1 MVAGSETSIISDGR
15 LIASS
20 VRSGV
25 LSLNDNT
32 LDARGGELA
41 LFVNSGVSDTYGLT
55 LVGGSAAA
63 SPGLI
68 KLQDTVFSI
77 PGRAVTISAVE
88 TSTAGIW
95 TVSFTVSEPISYLVS
110 PDISGGTLGSLSVA
124 TNNIDGSVTFT
135 AEATKDPS
143 GDMVITL
150 ADNAYGEYL
159 GGEIT
164 IDSGGGTSFTSNL
177 GTTGELNLTGHLELQ
192 LTGSV
197 DFVVADDTLALTLQG
212 STADSIRLSNGAA
225 ETAALV
231 NSETIY
237 FNNLT
242 VDTNVILVNA
252 VDPDWA
258 SIDPAAIT
266 LSGVSVFDGDLYN
279 LRDPE
284 SYTAATTG
292 VYLLDSVTFNGAV
305 LQQAGAYLYVG
316 VDATLIGG
324 RATSVV
330 FTNDFINSGNVVVG
344 SPAGAFNHLIKVGPD
359 SAAGS
364 FTNSGLLTIE
374 VNASGSVV
382 GTAEI
387 DALLTNTGVI
397 YSSGQL
403 VLDATSANAQHHS
416 SGVISLLGS
425 YSGLTLG
432 SSDTLTIDA
441 GSYLVVDG
449 SVSTAIIDASA
460 TGAALVLSGTLG
472 IGDEVT
478 DYLAGVA
485 EISAGIGILEVKTSG
500 EFLINPGS
508 TVTVDAG
515 FGTVYSDYLS
525 VGGPAG
531 VLRLN
536 GGRLSVTSTYST
548 ATSVGLIGATTI
560 LGSFDTIDGLILDTI
575 GARTV
580 ADVVQ
585 TTTGITLAP
594 VDTASGVIAEGDA
607 TGSVFDF
614 GASADLTHYLAAGG
628 DDLIKGLDA
637 SDSAFGEAGD
647 DTFVLNSVAINRI
660 DGGSGIDQIV
670 LPGTVNFDFTKAGVD
685 NTLGT
690 ADDWLGHR
698 FERIE
703 LLSMDDA
710 TNQTMALD
718 ASALRSI
725 NDGSNGLLNDEA
737 GLVVT
742 GNVGD
747 VINLSGDFDYT
758 EDRFAQMR
766 TAVEP
771 ASGSAVTM
779 TYEPELFTGVS
790 DGEVSLFFDQDVL
803 VNVTHTNAGVSRYG
817 HAGEDVLQGSSVGGE
832 TLAGRGGDDQLDA
845 LGGADRQLGGDGND
859 TIVFDAADIVI
870 DGGNGVDTLLLSG
883 SVDFSALDQL
893 TNFEQVDMSGNS
905 SADSLTLTFADI
917 FELVGDNSLDAYVP
931 ANDHKVLVI
940 NGDSEDA
947 LFLDGVDIR
956 NQTAVQTDIDL
967 YGDGTT
973 YALFQ
978 DAGLGV
984 DVYVLSD
991 LLSAADPSGD
1001 QTASG
1006 PVMGTSTLDQY
1017 LYEPALDH
1025 FGGI

>member
-1 MVAGSETSIISDGR
+1 
-15 LIASS
+15 
-20 VRSGV
+20 
-25 LSLNDNT
+25 

-177 GTTGELNLTGHLELQ
+177 GATGELSLTGHLELQ

-197 DFVVADDTLALTLQG
+197 DFVVGDDALALTLQG

-225 ETAALV
+225 ETATLV

-258 SIDPAAIT
+258 SIDPAVIT

-330 FTNDFINSGNVVVG
+330 FTNDFTNDGFMTVG
-344 SPAGAFNHLIKVGPD
+344 SPAGALDHLIKVGSD
-359 SAAGS
+359 AAAGTFS
-364 FTNSGLLTIE
+364 NSGNFTLQI
-374 VNASGSVV
+374 NASGFSS
-382 GTAEI
+382 GTVEL
-387 DALLTNTGVI
+387 DGVLLNTGSV
-397 YSSGQL
+397 YALGQL
-403 VLDATSANAQHHS
+403 TLDATSTAAQHES
-416 SGVISLLGS
+416 SGLIYLSGA

-432 SSDTLTIDA
+432 SDDTLTMSA
-441 GSYLVVDG
+441 GSYLVANGVLQ
-449 SVSTAIIDASA
+449 TLFIDASA
-460 TGAALVLSGTLG
+460 SGAALVLSGTLG
-472 IGDEVT
+472 IGDTVT
-478 DYLAGVA
+478 DYVAGVA
-485 EISAGIGILEVKTSG
+485 SIAAGVGTLEVKTSS
-500 EFLINPGS
+500 EFTVNAGS
-508 TVTVDAG
+508 NLTLDAG
-515 FGTVYSDYLS
+515 FGLASSDSLLVS
-525 VGGPAG
+525 GPTG
-531 VLRLN
+531 TLRLN
-536 GGRLSVTSTYST
+536 GGRLSVTSTYAT
-548 ATSVGLIGATTI
+548 ATSVGLISATTI

-575 GARTV
+575 GGRTV

-585 TTTGITLAP
+585 TATGISLTP
-594 VDTASGVIAEGDA
+594 VTNAAVVLEDVTG

-614 GASADLTHYLAAGG
+614 SGSANITHYLAKGG
-628 DDLIKGLDA
+628 DDLIKSVDSG
-637 SDSAFGEAGD
+637 DSAFGEAGD

-660 DGGSGIDQIV
+660 DGGTGIDQIV
-670 LPGTVNFDFTKAGVD
+670 LPGTINFDFTKEGID

-703 LLSMDDA
+703 LLSMEDA

-725 NDGSNGLLNDEA
+725 NDGANELLNDEA
-737 GLVVT
+737 GLVVK
-742 GNVGD
+742 GNIGD

-771 ASGSAVTM
+771 GSGSAVTM
-779 TYEPELFTGVS
+779 SYAPELFTGIS
-790 DGEVSLFFDQDVL
+790 DGAVSLFFDQDVL
-803 VNVTHTNAGVSRYG
+803 LNVTHTNAGVSRYG
-817 HAGEDVLQGSSVGGE
+817 HSGDDVLAGSSLGGE

-845 LGGADRQLGGDGND
+845 LAGADRQLGGDGND
-859 TIVFDAADIVI
+859 SIVFDSADLEM

-883 SVDFSALDQL
+883 SVDFSQLDQL
-893 TNFEQVDMSGNS
+893 ANFEQVDMSGNN
-905 SADSLTLTFADI
+905 SADSLSLTFADV

-947 LFLDGVDIR
+947 LVLNGVDIR
-956 NQTAVQTDIDL
+956 NQTAVQTGIDL

-978 DAGLGV
+978 DTDLGV

-991 LLSAADPSGD
+991 LLSGASPSGSEKV
-1001 QTASG
+1001 SG
-1006 PVMGTSTLDQY
+1006 PVMAGPTLDQY
-1017 LYEPALDH
+1017 LYEPSADH
-1025 FGGI
+1025 FGGL